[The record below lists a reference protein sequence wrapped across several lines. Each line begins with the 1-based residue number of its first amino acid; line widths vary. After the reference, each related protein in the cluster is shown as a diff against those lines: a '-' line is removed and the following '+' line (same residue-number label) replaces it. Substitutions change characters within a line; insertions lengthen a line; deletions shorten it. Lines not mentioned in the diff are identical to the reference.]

1 MQRKSGRFFWTI
13 ILGLF
18 IFHGVLEDTFPAVN
32 VFDECIGALCFP
44 LAAFDFLKTRKN
56 QITKHTQN
64 RRMQLILLLLFLV
77 FGLLGNIVYHYQP
90 VWIAGVSAVLSTKFF
105 MILLSAGYLQKY
117 IPIKLEEQ
125 EKMVEALSLLWFCYY
140 FASYLF
146 PSYLKTPE
154 AWDVCAKSA
163 LLFALLIFCEH
174 KKIWFYRVCMILMI
188 VMLIL
193 CGKEKAYGAIIA
205 FAVLYYLIVKRKVQ
219 TKVRYFLYL
228 AVPIFLLAWD
238 KIYYYYVEGH
248 GRFAKS
254 LMTGSALQI
263 ALDYFPIGTGFGTF
277 GSTYAKQYYSPVY
290 MIYGLADHPE
300 LGENSRLYLTDQ
312 FWPILL
318 GENGVLGTII
328 YCGLLLLLFAQIQR
342 VFYYQKK
349 KYFLLIYL
357 YVFLL
362 MTTFSE
368 AGFMQPMVMIY
379 AVVMGILLEEYEEK
393 RSQKMQYFE

>member
-1 MQRKSGRFFWTI
+1 
-13 ILGLF
+13 
-18 IFHGVLEDTFPAVN
+18 
-32 VFDECIGALCFP
+32 
-44 LAAFDFLKTRKN
+44 
-56 QITKHTQN
+56 
-64 RRMQLILLLLFLV
+64 
-77 FGLLGNIVYHYQP
+77 
-90 VWIAGVSAVLSTKFF
+90 
-105 MILLSAGYLQKY
+105 
-117 IPIKLEEQ
+117 
-125 EKMVEALSLLWFCYY
+125 
-140 FASYLF
+140 
-146 PSYLKTPE
+146 
-154 AWDVCAKSA
+154 
-163 LLFALLIFCEH
+163 
-174 KKIWFYRVCMILMI
+174 MILMI